1 MGDGDSSSQEEM
13 LLAIALGSARE
24 VTERRIVPDRRS
36 GVERRKTRVDVPNER
51 RSSGERRQA
60 VRRKVDLKEGSTLL
74 RKARSR
80 LSGRLRN

>member
-1 MGDGDSSSQEEM
+1 MGDDSSSQVEM
-13 LLAIALGSARE
+13 LLAIALSSPQE
-24 VTERRIVPDRRS
+24 HNERRLQPDRRS
-36 GVERRKTRVDVPNER
+36 GVDRSKTGLDVPYER

-74 RKARSR
+74 RKVRSR